1 MTHSVFDRLWLRN
14 EIPEKISRAFDPDI
28 LILVD
33 WHTLWRIQPPHP
45 PPLSPPLYRRLFIL
59 IYPYTMHTLW
69 LVRVRL
75 GDRVTSLTTLSLV
88 SFILVHWLVKIFPT
102 HTLVGPFYLCGHSGA
117 SSAAAWQTIIVVVGG
132 TTIGWQTFSPTACSI
147 LLYKL

>member
-102 HTLVGPFYLCGHSGA
+102 HTLVGPFLSVWSLWCVV
-117 SSAAAWQTIIVVVGG
+117 SSSLANHHRSCWRHNNRLTDIFTYCLQHIIV
-132 TTIGWQTFSPTACSI
+132 
-147 LLYKL
+147 